1 MKNWIFTLILTLI
14 LTLLAA
20 CSPASESSEPP
31 VSNPTDGPA
40 ALPSASAPAADS
52 KGDAFVGIWVS
63 DSKGTDGY
71 IEFTEGGAYML
82 YYQGKLLNEGTYVTS
97 GTDASGLDVT
107 GEYPAQFSILGDK
120 LTMKAAGSTETFTRS
135 QLFSSGEEGTNA

>member
-14 LTLLAA
+14 LTLIAA

-31 VSNPTDGPA
+31 VSNSTDGPA
-40 ALPSASAPAADS
+40 ALPSASAPAA
-52 KGDAFVGIWVS
+52 DAFVGIWVS

-82 YYQGKLLNEGTYVTS
+82 YYQGKLLTEGTYVTS